1 MRSRLSLTPTPPNL
15 RVKFAIMKTNTRI
28 AAIALSL
35 LAIVGSQFAV
45 VTSAEAKAAK
55 CASVAVPGSP
65 GTFVITCSTKR
76 P

>member
-1 MRSRLSLTPTPPNL
+1 MS
-15 RVKFAIMKTNTRI
+15 KTITTL
-28 AAIALSL
+28 AAIALVAGQF
-35 LAIVGSQFAV
+35 AIVGV
-45 VTSAEAKAAK
+45 AEAKAAK